1 MIHIENGNMTMEG
14 REIDLAAET
23 GAIVEQVKLALMRN
37 NDEQEVDKL
46 MLRVISIGLSRTHN
60 KGVNDSP
67 DECSTQEGRDNFVR
81 NMLKEMM
88 EDSSDKD

>member
-1 MIHIENGNMTMEG
+1 
-14 REIDLAAET
+14 
-23 GAIVEQVKLALMRN
+23 
-37 NDEQEVDKL
+37 

-67 DECSTQEGRDNFVR
+67 DECSTQEGRENFVR